1 MPPVILPGS
10 FLAILRRLLPV
21 FTAPSSVNFVVLVAG
36 FVHALGGHRLTD
48 ALRAAGPAATKHYTT
63 YYRFFSHARWSLD
76 ELGLLLIALIIEL
89 MEMAGGVVELV
100 LDDTL
105 ANRTGKKVALAGMHA
120 DPLLK
125 RKSHGRL
132 FMSYGHVFVVLAV
145 HIKVPALGETG
156 WALPVMF
163 RLFEGKS
170 QGGRDDSP
178 SDLRRRKKRRD
189 QKKVTRT
196 RQRMTDREV
205 VDGQVRR
212 CAHKPNDGPL
222 PDTVRP
228 KKTELGTELIL
239 LVAKRFPKVQFRVL
253 ADHLYNGRSVLHAV
267 LSEVDNFQDC
277 KQKLCVENPQTQL
290 PTAVRRSVPFG
301 MLLYSLVVFWYVTV
315 GHREAA
321 QFAPRL
327 ADPWYARD
335 GRPSFSE
342 MLAAL
347 RRIGWQERLLDPP
360 SGVPP
365 RQEVWA
371 DYQARVVAAA

>member
-1 MPPVILPGS
+1 LRSHRERSGRNPAARNAGAPEPRGVVVDNVDIVSRGRPDAALYDMPPPRRPGQMG
-10 FLAILRRLLPV
+10 RPRTKGERLLNPEKWADAHPEAFRPV
-21 FTAPSSVNFVVLVAG
+21 T
-36 FVHALGGHRLTD
+36 
-48 ALRAAGPAATKHYTT
+48 
-63 YYRFFSHARWSLD
+63 
-76 ELGLLLIALIIEL
+76 
-89 MEMAGGVVELV
+89 
-100 LDDTL
+100 
-105 ANRTGKKVALAGMHA
+105 
-120 DPLLK
+120 
-125 RKSHGRL
+125 
-132 FMSYGHVFVVLAV
+132 
-145 HIKVPALGETG
+145 
-156 WALPVMF
+156 
-163 RLFEGKS
+163 
-170 QGGRDDSP
+170 
-178 SDLRRRKKRRD
+178 
-189 QKKVTRT
+189 VT
-196 RQRMTDREV
+196 M
-205 VDGQVRR
+205 
-212 CAHKPNDGPL
+212 
-222 PDTVRP
+222 
-228 KKTELGTELIL
+228 
-239 LVAKRFPKVQFRVL
+239 
-253 ADHLYNGRSVLHAV
+253 YGRSVTVHAASFEGMAYRSLPGRLLRYV
-267 LSEVDNFQDC
+267 IVKDPDGIYKTSYILCTDTALTEAEVIATYSRRWPLERTFQDC